1 MDYNNW
7 NQQNQNP
14 NHQYNQNY
22 NQNYNQSPNGNQGGN
37 PYNNPYPGSPYPQP
51 RKTPA
56 SGLVNAAFIL
66 GIAAIVSA
74 FMMTVY
80 FPFILGGISIVLA
93 LLSKGYDN
101 KMAGSAKAGIVC
113 SVIGLVVNILIV
125 SVSFHTLF
133 TDERVFQ
140 QFDSLYEQIYGDSF
154 TDTYK
159 EMTGEDFPIPR

>member
-1 MDYNNW
+1 MGADMDYNNW

-14 NHQYNQNY
+14 NQQYNQNY
-22 NQNYNQSPNGNQGGN
+22 NQNPNVNQGGN
-37 PYNNPYPGSPYPQP
+37 PYNNPYPNPSYP
-51 RKTPA
+51 RAGKTPA
-56 SGLVNAAFIL
+56 NGLVSAAFIL

-93 LLSKGYDN
+93 LLSKGYGN
-101 KMAGSAKAGIVC
+101 KMAGSAKAGIIC
-113 SVIGLVVNILIV
+113 SIIGLVVNILIV

-133 TDERVFQ
+133 TDKRVFQ

-159 EMTGEDFPIPR
+159 EMTGKDFPIPQ